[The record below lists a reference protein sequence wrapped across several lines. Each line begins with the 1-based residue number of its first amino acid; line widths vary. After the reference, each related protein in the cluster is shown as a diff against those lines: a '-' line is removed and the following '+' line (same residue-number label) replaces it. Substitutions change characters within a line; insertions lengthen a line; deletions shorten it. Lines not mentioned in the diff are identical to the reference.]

1 MYTIAWLLFILTC
14 IVAVPIAALIDSQQ
28 RKKAQRE
35 AMMADED
42 LAEPQVEYDDAE
54 GVVVAEDVEAVEA
67 VAEPVDE
74 AMPVAEGLPADD
86 ADDLFGQDL
95 PR

>member
-35 AMMADED
+35 ALMADENQ
-42 LAEPQVEYDDAE
+42 LEPQSEYDDAE
-54 GVVVAEDVEAVEA
+54 GVMVAEDVEAVEA
-67 VAEPVDE
+67 VAEPIDE
-74 AMPVAEGLPADD
+74 AVPVAEGLPAAD

-95 PR
+95 PK